1 MRTGRRFGLS
11 AERKSDVW
19 RRWKVGQTL
28 HEIGRAFGK
37 EHSSIRSLVSRHGG
51 IVPAV
56 RRRALLALTLR
67 EREEISRGL
76 ASGSSI
82 REIAKGLERP
92 VSTVSR
98 EVARH
103 GGCPAYRAN
112 QADGEAWRHGGRPAY
127 RASQADGE
135 AWQSALR
142 PKRCLLSSNLKLRNI
157 VASKLI
163 LDWSPKQISGWLK
176 TQYPDD
182 ESMRVS
188 HETIYRSLF
197 IQARG
202 ALKKELL
209 EHLRSKRRIRRS
221 RHSRIFKDG
230 RGQIPEAISI
240 RERPAEVEDRA
251 IPGHWEGDLLRGSG
265 NSHIATL
272 VERQSRFVML
282 IKIPSRDTA
291 EVVGALS
298 KHVRKLP
305 ATLRRSLTWDR
316 GLEMAKHKDF
326 TVATDVKVYFCDPQS
341 PWQRGSNENTN
352 GLLRQYFPKNTDLTD
367 YSQSD
372 LDKVA
377 LRLNQRPRET
387 LGFQTPASKL
397 QESVASTH

>member
-1 MRTGRRFGLS
+1 MRSVVPLAKNIPPFVVWCRVTVGLLRPS
-11 AERKSDVW
+11 GGV
-19 RRWKVGQTL
+19 
-28 HEIGRAFGK
+28 
-37 EHSSIRSLVSRHGG
+37 RS
-51 IVPAV
+51 
-56 RRRALLALTLR
+56 
-67 EREEISRGL
+67 SRGL
-76 ASGSSI
+76 ASGSSL
-82 REIAKGLERP
+82 REIAKGLERA

-103 GGCPAYRAN
+103 GGPP
-112 QADGEAWRHGGRPAY
+112 EY

-135 AWQSALR
+135 AWHSALR
-142 PKRCLLSSNLKLRNI
+142 PKRCLLSISLKLRNI
-157 VASKLI
+157 VASKLL

-176 TQYPDD
+176 TQYPNDKN
-182 ESMRVS
+182 MRVS

-202 ALKKELL
+202 ALKQELL
-209 EHLRSKRRIRRS
+209 EHLRSQHRIRRS
-221 RHSRIFKDG
+221 QHCRVFKDR

-272 VERQSRFVML
+272 VERHSRFVLL
-282 IKIPSRDTA
+282 IKVRSRDTA

-326 TVATDVKVYFCDPQS
+326 TVATDVQVYFCDPHS
-341 PWQRGSNENTN
+341 PWQRGTNENTN
-352 GLLRQYFPKNTDLTD
+352 RLLRQYLPKRTDLSSYTQ
-367 YSQSD
+367 SQ
-372 LDKVA
+372 LDKIA
-377 LRLNQRPRET
+377 LRLNQRPRKT

-397 QESVASTH
+397 RASVAPTL

>member
-1 MRTGRRFGLS
+1 LS
-11 AERKSDVW
+11 GVAS
-19 RRWKVGQTL
+19 RWDCSGS
-28 HEIGRAFGK
+28 A
-37 EHSSIRSLVSRHGG
+37 
-51 IVPAV
+51 A
-56 RRRALLALTLR
+56 A
-67 EREEISRGL
+67 L

-82 REIAKGLERP
+82 REIAKCLDRT

-98 EVARH
+98 EV
-103 GGCPAYRAN
+103 
-112 QADGEAWRHGGRPAY
+112 ERHGGRPVY

-135 AWQSALR
+135 AWESALR
-142 PKRCLLSSNLKLRNI
+142 PKRCLLSINVKLRNI

-163 LDWSPKQISGWLK
+163 LDWSPEQISGWLK

-202 ALKKELL
+202 VLKKELL

-221 RHSRIFKDG
+221 QHSRIFRDS

-251 IPGHWEGDLLRGSG
+251 IPGHWEGDLLRGSK

-272 VERQSRFVML
+272 VERHSRFTSLV
-282 IKIPSRDTA
+282 KVPSKDTA
-291 EVVGALS
+291 AVVTALTR
-298 KHVRKLP
+298 HVRKLP
-305 ATLRRSLTWDR
+305 AALRRSLTWDR
-316 GLEMAKHKDF
+316 GLEMAKHKSF

-352 GLLRQYFPKNTDLTD
+352 GLLRQYFPKKTDLSD
-367 YSQSD
+367 YTQSD

-377 LRLNQRPRET
+377 LRLNQRPRKT
-387 LGFQTPASKL
+387 LAGC
-397 QESVASTH
+397 